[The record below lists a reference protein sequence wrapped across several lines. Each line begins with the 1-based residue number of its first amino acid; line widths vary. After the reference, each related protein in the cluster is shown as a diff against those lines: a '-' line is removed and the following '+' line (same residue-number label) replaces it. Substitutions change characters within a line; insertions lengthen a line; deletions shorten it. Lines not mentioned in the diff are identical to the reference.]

1 MNRNSESHFAELP
14 QVDIQRSMFDRSS
27 DLKTSFNAG
36 ELVPIYLDEVLPG
49 DTFTM
54 DMAMVLRMSTPI
66 YPVMDNCN
74 LDYYWF
80 FVPNRLV
87 WNNSKYFFGE
97 TTSTA
102 PWFNATEKTIPQL
115 TFPSGGF
122 GAKSL
127 ADYMGLPTTSFAT
140 TRSVSALPLRA
151 YALIWNEW
159 FRDQNLQDPQTISLA
174 DANTSGMAIGSANSS
189 NFPTWAQTGAHLLP
203 VNKYH
208 DYFTSLFLLLVQ
220 MFQVEL

>member
-14 QVDIQRSMFDRSS
+14 QVDIQRSMFDRPS

-87 WNNSKYFFGE
+87 W
-97 TTSTA
+97 
-102 PWFNATEKTIPQL
+102 
-115 TFPSGGF
+115 
-122 GAKSL
+122 
-127 ADYMGLPTTSFAT
+127 
-140 TRSVSALPLRA
+140 
-151 YALIWNEW
+151 
-159 FRDQNLQDPQTISLA
+159 
-174 DANTSGMAIGSANSS
+174 
-189 NFPTWAQTGAHLLP
+189 
-203 VNKYH
+203 
-208 DYFTSLFLLLVQ
+208 LFQ
-220 MFQVEL
+220 